1 MSLKEDL
8 MRKLLAVDS
17 ALVLKELEAVLT
29 GNKNETTANNNGF
42 MSVAAAQEFLG
53 GISRGHLWNLR
64 RQGLKFHRVG
74 GRVVFLPDELRHWV
88 LNNRKEQKK
97 ARE

>member
-8 MRKLLAVDS
+8 LKEILAVDN
-17 ALVLKELEAVLT
+17 AAVLRKIQ
-29 GNKNETTANNNGF
+29 GVLAGKHEENVNNNNGF
-42 MSVAAAQEFLG
+42 MSVEAAQEFLG

-64 RQGLKFHRVG
+64 RQGLKFHKVG
-74 GRVVFLPDELRHWV
+74 GRVVFLPDELRNWV
-88 LNNRKEQKK
+88 FNNRKEQKK